1 MSRIMIDDYPNK
13 WHFYRSHFAGNPCA
27 ECLACGKVYACWD
40 ADDLEAHNEQH
51 ETETTND

>member
-1 MSRIMIDDYPNK
+1 MSRIMIDNYPNK

-51 ETETTND
+51 EMETAK